1 MMFFDP
7 PHYRK
12 RNLQKRTGFL
22 NDFKSEGMDRRV
34 FRLSRID
41 RTEIQVGGTLCLRL
55 QCLFSGMGR
64 AADDQVRGKS
74 DRLFQRKIVLP
85 DMDAVRAGQEG
96 DVDMVVHNHCNII
109 AVADFAELFRQVE
122 QFFFRNALFPQ
133 LNQADS
139 RIRSF
144 FQDTQCAASCGKLF
158 RYDQIKIRFTEFC
171 NAFVFHFTH
180 DFLPYI
186 IPIFNFSEKI

>member
-1 MMFFDP
+1 MTIIHFFPISNQNHGKLCKKADFFHPYGQESVSAPIRTELFDTFADIRRLGDLRHHCNISGSSGEKFRDMMFFDP

-96 DVDMVVHNHCNII
+96 DV
-109 AVADFAELFRQVE
+109 EKVE
-122 QFFFRNALFPQ
+122 VPEMLKP
-133 LNQADS
+133 L
-139 RIRSF
+139 
-144 FQDTQCAASCGKLF
+144 L
-158 RYDQIKIRFTEFC
+158 
-171 NAFVFHFTH
+171 
-180 DFLPYI
+180 
-186 IPIFNFSEKI
+186 